1 MPSLRYKRDIRPER
15 AMIARVNKDCPRG
28 DIYLSRSYL
37 SYAAR
42 LDIRHFLEAAHG
54 LQRLTQNVRGA
65 FMAQHHSR
73 ALLVDIEK
81 LLSERVEGVQR
92 TSVERRIR

>member
-1 MPSLRYKRDIRPER
+1 
-15 AMIARVNKDCPRG
+15 
-28 DIYLSRSYL
+28 
-37 SYAAR
+37 
-42 LDIRHFLEAAHG
+42 
-54 LQRLTQNVRGA
+54 
-65 FMAQHHSR
+65 MAQHHSR